1 MKVTEM
7 RFVTRE
13 EATGSDKGPIFDA
26 TRAIG
31 GVIKLS
37 RRDADGG
44 ELIEFKV
51 GKGKNVVKILWSHWI
66 PHEQPALFVGSN
78 SKDALAATISA
89 LLFNDQFFHGLSE
102 VDGSKDPP
110 PRRFE
115 E

>member
-26 TRAIG
+26 MRAIG

-66 PHEQPALFVGSN
+66 PHEPPALFVGSN
-78 SKDALAATISA
+78 SKDALAATLSA
-89 LLFNDQFFHGLSE
+89 MLFNDQFFNGLSE
-102 VDGSKDPP
+102 VDESKESP